1 MAERGRGQ
9 EDRGEQPDGLSE
21 TARGMRQA
29 QPLVDAVWRF
39 LGGALVGV
47 GGGYLLDR
55 WLGTGPWLLLVLSLL
70 GIGVGFYAFVV
81 SLMKLGKKR

>member
-1 MAERGRGQ
+1 MAEEGK
-9 EDRGEQPDGLSE
+9 DGERDGLSP

-39 LGGALVGV
+39 IGGAVVGV
-47 GGGYLLDR
+47 VLGYLLDR
-55 WLGTGPWLLLVLSLL
+55 WLGTGPWLLLALSVL

-81 SLMKLGKKR
+81 SLSKLGRKK